1 MHPVPYVANPNS
13 PLERRY
19 AAAAYGQ
26 SNELTT
32 FLGSIGSQSVIDL
45 MNHPAMQARLDQ
57 VQMQCKEQAKI
68 GVTEW
73 MRENWGYLVA
83 GGGVLIGLNYFML
96 VAGVVPLVRSRRN
109 F

>member
-1 MHPVPYVANPNS
+1 MGPHEYTVNPRS
-13 PLERRY
+13 PLEARY
-19 AAAAYGQ
+19 GATAYGQ

-45 MNHPAMQARLDQ
+45 LDDPAMQARLDQ
-57 VQMQCKEQAKI
+57 VQVQCKEQAKI

-83 GGGVLIGLNYFML
+83 GGAVLIGLNYFML
-96 VAGVVPLVRSRRN
+96 VAGVVPLVRPRRS
-109 F
+109 